1 MSIKDDVNYI
11 KNELSSEEKFL
22 ESFVKTERFFKKYKK
37 LIFGLIILAIVG
49 SVVFLVKTKLDEKN
63 LYEANIA
70 LSNFL
75 ENGNQ
80 NSLNQLKE
88 KNRDLYEIALY
99 LDAKNEFKNADINLK
114 YLKELIDF
122 QSALLTSN
130 KSDLD
135 TEIEALKLM
144 KDGVQISGEEV
155 GAPTIISIEEF
166 NNYIDGIIK
175 ARTLE
180 ELESAYSDAVIMI
193 VSEPELTFG
202 NILRNAYEIK
212 KKGLVVNDIE
222 INNINNKPTNF
233 FIFTPYPLQKL

>member
-37 LIFGLIILAIVG
+37 LIVVLIIAVIVG
-49 SVVFLVKTKLDEKN
+49 SIAFLVKTKLDEKN

-80 NSLNQLKE
+80 NSLDELKE

-114 YLKELIDF
+114 YLKELLDF
-122 QSALLTSN
+122 QVALLNSN
-130 KSDLD
+130 QSELDLVSKKAD
-135 TEIEALKLM
+135 FLLKDYAIFNQALILVNNQKYAEAREILGKISQDSRAFELATLLKH
-144 KDGVQISGEEV
+144 
-155 GAPTIISIEEF
+155 
-166 NNYIDGIIK
+166 Y
-175 ARTLE
+175 
-180 ELESAYSDAVIMI
+180 
-193 VSEPELTFG
+193 
-202 NILRNAYEIK
+202 
-212 KKGLVVNDIE
+212 LVT
-222 INNINNKPTNF
+222 K
-233 FIFTPYPLQKL
+233 

>member
-37 LIFGLIILAIVG
+37 FIFGLIILAIVG

-114 YLKELIDF
+114 YLKELLDF
-122 QSALLTSN
+122 QVALLNSN
-130 KSDLD
+130 QSELDLVSKKAD
-135 TEIEALKLM
+135 FLLKDYAIFNQALILVNNQKYAEAREILGKISQDSRAFELATLLKH
-144 KDGVQISGEEV
+144 
-155 GAPTIISIEEF
+155 
-166 NNYIDGIIK
+166 Y
-175 ARTLE
+175 
-180 ELESAYSDAVIMI
+180 
-193 VSEPELTFG
+193 
-202 NILRNAYEIK
+202 
-212 KKGLVVNDIE
+212 LVT
-222 INNINNKPTNF
+222 K
-233 FIFTPYPLQKL
+233 

>member
-37 LIFGLIILAIVG
+37 LIVVLIITVIVG
-49 SVVFLVKTKLDEKN
+49 SIAFLVKTKLDEKN

-80 NSLNQLKE
+80 NSLNELKE

-114 YLKELIDF
+114 YLKELLDF
-122 QSALLTSN
+122 QVALLNSN
-130 KSDLD
+130 QSDLD
-135 TEIEALKLM
+135 AVSKKADFLLKDYAIFNQALILVNNQKYAEAREILGKISQDSRAFELATLLKH
-144 KDGVQISGEEV
+144 
-155 GAPTIISIEEF
+155 
-166 NNYIDGIIK
+166 Y
-175 ARTLE
+175 
-180 ELESAYSDAVIMI
+180 
-193 VSEPELTFG
+193 
-202 NILRNAYEIK
+202 
-212 KKGLVVNDIE
+212 LVT
-222 INNINNKPTNF
+222 K
-233 FIFTPYPLQKL
+233 

>member
-80 NSLNQLKE
+80 NSLNELKE

-114 YLKELIDF
+114 YLKELLDF
-122 QSALLTSN
+122 QVALLNSN
-130 KSDLD
+130 QSELDLVSKKAD
-135 TEIEALKLM
+135 FLLKDYAIFNQALILVNNQKYAEAREILGKISQDSRAFELATLLKH
-144 KDGVQISGEEV
+144 
-155 GAPTIISIEEF
+155 
-166 NNYIDGIIK
+166 Y
-175 ARTLE
+175 
-180 ELESAYSDAVIMI
+180 
-193 VSEPELTFG
+193 
-202 NILRNAYEIK
+202 
-212 KKGLVVNDIE
+212 LVT
-222 INNINNKPTNF
+222 K
-233 FIFTPYPLQKL
+233 

>member
-37 LIFGLIILAIVG
+37 LIVVLIISVIVG
-49 SVVFLVKTKLDEKN
+49 SMAFLVKTKLDEKN

-80 NSLNQLKE
+80 NSLDELKE

-114 YLKELIDF
+114 YLKELLDF
-122 QSALLTSN
+122 QVALLNSN
-130 KSDLD
+130 QSELDLVSKKAD
-135 TEIEALKLM
+135 FLLKDYAIFNQALILVNNQKYAEAREILGKISQDSRAFELATLLKH
-144 KDGVQISGEEV
+144 
-155 GAPTIISIEEF
+155 
-166 NNYIDGIIK
+166 Y
-175 ARTLE
+175 
-180 ELESAYSDAVIMI
+180 
-193 VSEPELTFG
+193 
-202 NILRNAYEIK
+202 
-212 KKGLVVNDIE
+212 LVT
-222 INNINNKPTNF
+222 K
-233 FIFTPYPLQKL
+233 

>member
-37 LIFGLIILAIVG
+37 LIFVLIISAIVG

-80 NSLNQLKE
+80 NSLDELKE

-114 YLKELIDF
+114 YLKELLDF
-122 QSALLTSN
+122 QVALLNSN
-130 KSDLD
+130 QSDLD
-135 TEIEALKLM
+135 AVSKKADFLLKDYAIFNQALILVNNQKYAEAREILGKISQDSRAFELATLLKH
-144 KDGVQISGEEV
+144 
-155 GAPTIISIEEF
+155 
-166 NNYIDGIIK
+166 Y
-175 ARTLE
+175 
-180 ELESAYSDAVIMI
+180 
-193 VSEPELTFG
+193 
-202 NILRNAYEIK
+202 
-212 KKGLVVNDIE
+212 LVT
-222 INNINNKPTNF
+222 K
-233 FIFTPYPLQKL
+233 

>member
-37 LIFGLIILAIVG
+37 LIVVLIISVIVG
-49 SVVFLVKTKLDEKN
+49 SIAFLVKTKLDEKN

-114 YLKELIDF
+114 YLKELLDF
-122 QSALLTSN
+122 QVALLNSN
-130 KSDLD
+130 QSELDLVSKKAD
-135 TEIEALKLM
+135 FLLKDYAIFNQALILVNNQKYAEAREILGKISQDSRAFELATLLKH
-144 KDGVQISGEEV
+144 
-155 GAPTIISIEEF
+155 
-166 NNYIDGIIK
+166 Y
-175 ARTLE
+175 
-180 ELESAYSDAVIMI
+180 
-193 VSEPELTFG
+193 
-202 NILRNAYEIK
+202 
-212 KKGLVVNDIE
+212 LVT
-222 INNINNKPTNF
+222 K
-233 FIFTPYPLQKL
+233 

>member
-114 YLKELIDF
+114 YLKELLDF
-122 QSALLTSN
+122 EVALLNSN
-130 KSDLD
+130 QSELDLVSKKAD
-135 TEIEALKLM
+135 FLLKDYAIFNQALILVNNQKYAEAREILGKISQDSRAFELATLLKH
-144 KDGVQISGEEV
+144 
-155 GAPTIISIEEF
+155 
-166 NNYIDGIIK
+166 Y
-175 ARTLE
+175 
-180 ELESAYSDAVIMI
+180 
-193 VSEPELTFG
+193 
-202 NILRNAYEIK
+202 
-212 KKGLVVNDIE
+212 LVT
-222 INNINNKPTNF
+222 K
-233 FIFTPYPLQKL
+233 

>member
-1 MSIKDDVNYI
+1 MKNFVIYQLLFKKARYMSIKDDVNYI

-37 LIFGLIILAIVG
+37 LIVVLIITVIVG
-49 SVVFLVKTKLDEKN
+49 SIAFLVKTKLDEKN

-114 YLKELIDF
+114 YLKELLDF
-122 QSALLTSN
+122 QVALLNSN
-130 KSDLD
+130 QSDLD
-135 TEIEALKLM
+135 AVSKKADFLLKDYAIFNQALILVNNQKYAEAREILGKISQDSRAFELATLLKH
-144 KDGVQISGEEV
+144 
-155 GAPTIISIEEF
+155 
-166 NNYIDGIIK
+166 Y
-175 ARTLE
+175 
-180 ELESAYSDAVIMI
+180 
-193 VSEPELTFG
+193 
-202 NILRNAYEIK
+202 
-212 KKGLVVNDIE
+212 LVT
-222 INNINNKPTNF
+222 K
-233 FIFTPYPLQKL
+233 

>member
-1 MSIKDDVNYI
+1 MKNFVIYQLLFKKARYMSIKDDVNYI

-114 YLKELIDF
+114 YLKELLDF
-122 QSALLTSN
+122 QVALLNSN
-130 KSDLD
+130 QSDLD
-135 TEIEALKLM
+135 AVSKKADFLLKDYAIFNQALILVNNQKYAEAREILGKISQDSRAFELATLLKH
-144 KDGVQISGEEV
+144 
-155 GAPTIISIEEF
+155 
-166 NNYIDGIIK
+166 Y
-175 ARTLE
+175 
-180 ELESAYSDAVIMI
+180 
-193 VSEPELTFG
+193 
-202 NILRNAYEIK
+202 
-212 KKGLVVNDIE
+212 LVT
-222 INNINNKPTNF
+222 K
-233 FIFTPYPLQKL
+233 

>member
-37 LIFGLIILAIVG
+37 LIVVLIIAVIIG
-49 SVVFLVKTKLDEKN
+49 SMAFLVKTKLDEKN

-114 YLKELIDF
+114 YLKELLDF
-122 QSALLTSN
+122 QVALLNSN
-130 KSDLD
+130 QSELDLVSKKAD
-135 TEIEALKLM
+135 FLLKDYAIFNQALILVNNQKYAEAREILGKISQDSRAFELATLLKH
-144 KDGVQISGEEV
+144 
-155 GAPTIISIEEF
+155 
-166 NNYIDGIIK
+166 Y
-175 ARTLE
+175 
-180 ELESAYSDAVIMI
+180 
-193 VSEPELTFG
+193 
-202 NILRNAYEIK
+202 
-212 KKGLVVNDIE
+212 LVT
-222 INNINNKPTNF
+222 K
-233 FIFTPYPLQKL
+233 

>member
-1 MSIKDDVNYI
+1 MKNFVIYQLLFKKARYMSIKDDVNYI

-114 YLKELIDF
+114 YLKELLDF
-122 QSALLTSN
+122 QVALLNSN
-130 KSDLD
+130 QSELDLVSKKAD
-135 TEIEALKLM
+135 FLLKDYAIFNQALILVNNQKYAEAREILGKISQDSRAFELATLLKH
-144 KDGVQISGEEV
+144 
-155 GAPTIISIEEF
+155 
-166 NNYIDGIIK
+166 Y
-175 ARTLE
+175 
-180 ELESAYSDAVIMI
+180 
-193 VSEPELTFG
+193 
-202 NILRNAYEIK
+202 
-212 KKGLVVNDIE
+212 LVT
-222 INNINNKPTNF
+222 K
-233 FIFTPYPLQKL
+233 

>member
-80 NSLNQLKE
+80 NSLDELKE

-114 YLKELIDF
+114 YWKELLDF
-122 QSALLTSN
+122 QVALLNSN
-130 KSDLD
+130 QSELDLVSKKAD
-135 TEIEALKLM
+135 FLLKDYAIFNQALILVNNQKYAEAREILGKISQDSRAFELATLLKH
-144 KDGVQISGEEV
+144 
-155 GAPTIISIEEF
+155 
-166 NNYIDGIIK
+166 Y
-175 ARTLE
+175 
-180 ELESAYSDAVIMI
+180 
-193 VSEPELTFG
+193 
-202 NILRNAYEIK
+202 
-212 KKGLVVNDIE
+212 LVT
-222 INNINNKPTNF
+222 K
-233 FIFTPYPLQKL
+233 

>member
-70 LSNFL
+70 LSSFL
-75 ENGNQ
+75 ENVNQ
-80 NSLNQLKE
+80 NSLDELKE

-114 YLKELIDF
+114 YLKELLDF
-122 QSALLTSN
+122 QVALLNSN
-130 KSDLD
+130 QSDLD
-135 TEIEALKLM
+135 AVSKKADFLLKDYAIFNQALILVNNQKYAEAREILGKISQDSRAFELATLLKH
-144 KDGVQISGEEV
+144 
-155 GAPTIISIEEF
+155 
-166 NNYIDGIIK
+166 Y
-175 ARTLE
+175 
-180 ELESAYSDAVIMI
+180 
-193 VSEPELTFG
+193 
-202 NILRNAYEIK
+202 
-212 KKGLVVNDIE
+212 LVT
-222 INNINNKPTNF
+222 K
-233 FIFTPYPLQKL
+233 

>member
-80 NSLNQLKE
+80 NSLKQLKE

-114 YLKELIDF
+114 YLKELLDF
-122 QSALLTSN
+122 QVALLNSN
-130 KSDLD
+130 QSDLD
-135 TEIEALKLM
+135 AVSKKADFLLKDYAIFNQALILVNNQKYAEAREILGKISQDSRAFELATLLKH
-144 KDGVQISGEEV
+144 
-155 GAPTIISIEEF
+155 
-166 NNYIDGIIK
+166 Y
-175 ARTLE
+175 
-180 ELESAYSDAVIMI
+180 
-193 VSEPELTFG
+193 
-202 NILRNAYEIK
+202 
-212 KKGLVVNDIE
+212 LVT
-222 INNINNKPTNF
+222 K
-233 FIFTPYPLQKL
+233 

>member
-37 LIFGLIILAIVG
+37 LIFVLIIAVIIG
-49 SVVFLVKTKLDEKN
+49 SIAFLVKTKLDEKN

-80 NSLNQLKE
+80 NSLNELKE

-114 YLKELIDF
+114 YLKELLDF
-122 QSALLTSN
+122 QVALLNSN
-130 KSDLD
+130 QSELDLVSKKAD
-135 TEIEALKLM
+135 FLLKDYAIFNQALILVNNQKYAEAREILGKISQDSRAFELATLLKH
-144 KDGVQISGEEV
+144 
-155 GAPTIISIEEF
+155 
-166 NNYIDGIIK
+166 Y
-175 ARTLE
+175 
-180 ELESAYSDAVIMI
+180 
-193 VSEPELTFG
+193 
-202 NILRNAYEIK
+202 
-212 KKGLVVNDIE
+212 LVT
-222 INNINNKPTNF
+222 K
-233 FIFTPYPLQKL
+233 

>member
-1 MSIKDDVNYI
+1 MKNFVIYQLLFKKARYMSIKDDVNYI

-37 LIFGLIILAIVG
+37 LIVVLIIAVIIG
-49 SVVFLVKTKLDEKN
+49 SIAFLVKTKLDEKN

-114 YLKELIDF
+114 YLKELLDF
-122 QSALLTSN
+122 QVALLNSN
-130 KSDLD
+130 QSDLD
-135 TEIEALKLM
+135 AVSKKADFLLKDYAIFNQALILVNNQKYAEAREILGKISQDSRAFELATLLKH
-144 KDGVQISGEEV
+144 
-155 GAPTIISIEEF
+155 
-166 NNYIDGIIK
+166 Y
-175 ARTLE
+175 
-180 ELESAYSDAVIMI
+180 
-193 VSEPELTFG
+193 
-202 NILRNAYEIK
+202 
-212 KKGLVVNDIE
+212 LVT
-222 INNINNKPTNF
+222 K
-233 FIFTPYPLQKL
+233 

>member
-49 SVVFLVKTKLDEKN
+49 SVVCLVKTKLDEKN
-63 LYEANIA
+63 RCEANIA

-114 YLKELIDF
+114 YLKELLDF
-122 QSALLTSN
+122 QVALLNSN
-130 KSDLD
+130 QSELDLVSKKAD
-135 TEIEALKLM
+135 FLLKDYAIFNQALILVNNQKYAEAREILGKISQDSRAFELATLLKH
-144 KDGVQISGEEV
+144 
-155 GAPTIISIEEF
+155 
-166 NNYIDGIIK
+166 Y
-175 ARTLE
+175 
-180 ELESAYSDAVIMI
+180 
-193 VSEPELTFG
+193 
-202 NILRNAYEIK
+202 
-212 KKGLVVNDIE
+212 LVT
-222 INNINNKPTNF
+222 K
-233 FIFTPYPLQKL
+233 

>member
-80 NSLNQLKE
+80 NSLDELKE

-114 YLKELIDF
+114 YLKELLDF
-122 QSALLTSN
+122 QVALLNSN
-130 KSDLD
+130 QSDLD
-135 TEIEALKLM
+135 AVSKKADFLLKDYAIFNQALILVNNQKYAEAREILGKISQDSRAFELATLLKH
-144 KDGVQISGEEV
+144 
-155 GAPTIISIEEF
+155 
-166 NNYIDGIIK
+166 Y
-175 ARTLE
+175 
-180 ELESAYSDAVIMI
+180 
-193 VSEPELTFG
+193 
-202 NILRNAYEIK
+202 
-212 KKGLVVNDIE
+212 LVT
-222 INNINNKPTNF
+222 K
-233 FIFTPYPLQKL
+233 

>member
-37 LIFGLIILAIVG
+37 LIFGFIILAIVG

-80 NSLNQLKE
+80 NSLDELKE

-114 YLKELIDF
+114 YLKELLDF
-122 QSALLTSN
+122 QVALLNSN
-130 KSDLD
+130 QSELDLVSKKAD
-135 TEIEALKLM
+135 FLLKDYAIFNQALILVNNQKYAEAREILGKISQDSRAFELATLLKH
-144 KDGVQISGEEV
+144 
-155 GAPTIISIEEF
+155 
-166 NNYIDGIIK
+166 Y
-175 ARTLE
+175 
-180 ELESAYSDAVIMI
+180 
-193 VSEPELTFG
+193 
-202 NILRNAYEIK
+202 
-212 KKGLVVNDIE
+212 LVT
-222 INNINNKPTNF
+222 K
-233 FIFTPYPLQKL
+233 

>member
-37 LIFGLIILAIVG
+37 LIVVLIITVIVG
-49 SVVFLVKTKLDEKN
+49 SIAFLVKTKLDEKN

-114 YLKELIDF
+114 YLKELLDF
-122 QSALLTSN
+122 QVALLNSN
-130 KSDLD
+130 QSELDLVSKKAD
-135 TEIEALKLM
+135 FLLKDYAIFNQALILVNNQKYAEAREILGKISQDSRAFELATLLKH
-144 KDGVQISGEEV
+144 
-155 GAPTIISIEEF
+155 
-166 NNYIDGIIK
+166 Y
-175 ARTLE
+175 
-180 ELESAYSDAVIMI
+180 
-193 VSEPELTFG
+193 
-202 NILRNAYEIK
+202 
-212 KKGLVVNDIE
+212 LVT
-222 INNINNKPTNF
+222 K
-233 FIFTPYPLQKL
+233 

>member
-37 LIFGLIILAIVG
+37 LIVVLIISVIIG
-49 SVVFLVKTKLDEKN
+49 SIAFLVKTKLDEKN

-80 NSLNQLKE
+80 NSLDELKE

-114 YLKELIDF
+114 YLKELLDF
-122 QSALLTSN
+122 QVALLNSN
-130 KSDLD
+130 QSELDLVSKKAD
-135 TEIEALKLM
+135 FLLKDYAIFNQALILVNNQKYAEAREILGKISQDSRAFELATLLKH
-144 KDGVQISGEEV
+144 
-155 GAPTIISIEEF
+155 
-166 NNYIDGIIK
+166 Y
-175 ARTLE
+175 
-180 ELESAYSDAVIMI
+180 
-193 VSEPELTFG
+193 
-202 NILRNAYEIK
+202 
-212 KKGLVVNDIE
+212 LVT
-222 INNINNKPTNF
+222 K
-233 FIFTPYPLQKL
+233 

>member
-37 LIFGLIILAIVG
+37 LIVVLIISVIVG
-49 SVVFLVKTKLDEKN
+49 SIAFLVKTKLDEKN

-80 NSLNQLKE
+80 NSLDELKE

-114 YLKELIDF
+114 YLKELLDF
-122 QSALLTSN
+122 QVALLNSN
-130 KSDLD
+130 QSELDLVSKKAD
-135 TEIEALKLM
+135 FLLKDYAIFNQALILVNNQKYAEAREILGKISQDSRAFELATLLKH
-144 KDGVQISGEEV
+144 
-155 GAPTIISIEEF
+155 
-166 NNYIDGIIK
+166 Y
-175 ARTLE
+175 
-180 ELESAYSDAVIMI
+180 
-193 VSEPELTFG
+193 
-202 NILRNAYEIK
+202 
-212 KKGLVVNDIE
+212 LVT
-222 INNINNKPTNF
+222 K
-233 FIFTPYPLQKL
+233 

>member
-37 LIFGLIILAIVG
+37 LIVVLIITVIVG
-49 SVVFLVKTKLDEKN
+49 SMAFLVKTKLDEKN

-114 YLKELIDF
+114 YLKELLDF
-122 QSALLTSN
+122 QVALLNSN
-130 KSDLD
+130 QSELDLVSKKAD
-135 TEIEALKLM
+135 FLLKDYAIFNQALILVNNQKYAEAREILGKISQDSRAFELATLLKH
-144 KDGVQISGEEV
+144 
-155 GAPTIISIEEF
+155 
-166 NNYIDGIIK
+166 Y
-175 ARTLE
+175 
-180 ELESAYSDAVIMI
+180 
-193 VSEPELTFG
+193 
-202 NILRNAYEIK
+202 
-212 KKGLVVNDIE
+212 LVT
-222 INNINNKPTNF
+222 K
-233 FIFTPYPLQKL
+233 

>member
-37 LIFGLIILAIVG
+37 LIVVLIISVIIG
-49 SVVFLVKTKLDEKN
+49 SIAFLVKTKLDEKN

-80 NSLNQLKE
+80 NSLNELKE

-114 YLKELIDF
+114 YLKELLDF
-122 QSALLTSN
+122 QVALLNSN
-130 KSDLD
+130 QSELDLVSKKAD
-135 TEIEALKLM
+135 FLLKDYAIFNQALILVNNQKYAEAREILGKISQDSRAFELATLLKH
-144 KDGVQISGEEV
+144 
-155 GAPTIISIEEF
+155 
-166 NNYIDGIIK
+166 Y
-175 ARTLE
+175 
-180 ELESAYSDAVIMI
+180 
-193 VSEPELTFG
+193 
-202 NILRNAYEIK
+202 
-212 KKGLVVNDIE
+212 LVT
-222 INNINNKPTNF
+222 K
-233 FIFTPYPLQKL
+233 

>member
-1 MSIKDDVNYI
+1 MKNFVIYQLLFKKARYMSIKDDVNYI

-80 NSLNQLKE
+80 NSLKQLKE

-114 YLKELIDF
+114 YLKELLDF
-122 QSALLTSN
+122 QVALLNSN
-130 KSDLD
+130 QSELDLVSKKAD
-135 TEIEALKLM
+135 FLLKDYAIFNQALILVNNQKYAEAREILGKISQDSRAFELATLLKH
-144 KDGVQISGEEV
+144 
-155 GAPTIISIEEF
+155 
-166 NNYIDGIIK
+166 Y
-175 ARTLE
+175 
-180 ELESAYSDAVIMI
+180 
-193 VSEPELTFG
+193 
-202 NILRNAYEIK
+202 
-212 KKGLVVNDIE
+212 LVT
-222 INNINNKPTNF
+222 K
-233 FIFTPYPLQKL
+233 

>member
-1 MSIKDDVNYI
+1 MKNFVIYQLLFKKARYMSIKDDVNYI

-37 LIFGLIILAIVG
+37 LIVVLIITVIVG
-49 SVVFLVKTKLDEKN
+49 SIAFLVKTKLDEKN

-114 YLKELIDF
+114 YLKELLDF
-122 QSALLTSN
+122 QVALLNSN
-130 KSDLD
+130 QSELDLVSKKAD
-135 TEIEALKLM
+135 FLLKDYAIFNQALILVNNQKYAEAREILGKISQDSRAFELATLLKH
-144 KDGVQISGEEV
+144 
-155 GAPTIISIEEF
+155 
-166 NNYIDGIIK
+166 Y
-175 ARTLE
+175 
-180 ELESAYSDAVIMI
+180 
-193 VSEPELTFG
+193 
-202 NILRNAYEIK
+202 
-212 KKGLVVNDIE
+212 LVT
-222 INNINNKPTNF
+222 K
-233 FIFTPYPLQKL
+233 

>member
-114 YLKELIDF
+114 YLKELLDF
-122 QSALLTSN
+122 QVALLNSN
-130 KSDLD
+130 QSELDLVSKKVD
-135 TEIEALKLM
+135 FLLKDYAIFNQALILVNNQKYAEAREILGKISQDSRAFELATLLKH
-144 KDGVQISGEEV
+144 
-155 GAPTIISIEEF
+155 
-166 NNYIDGIIK
+166 Y
-175 ARTLE
+175 
-180 ELESAYSDAVIMI
+180 
-193 VSEPELTFG
+193 
-202 NILRNAYEIK
+202 
-212 KKGLVVNDIE
+212 LVT
-222 INNINNKPTNF
+222 K
-233 FIFTPYPLQKL
+233 

>member
-1 MSIKDDVNYI
+1 MKNFVIYQLLFKKARYMSIKDDVNYI

-80 NSLNQLKE
+80 NSLNELKE

-114 YLKELIDF
+114 YLKELLDF
-122 QSALLTSN
+122 QVALLNSN
-130 KSDLD
+130 QSDLD
-135 TEIEALKLM
+135 AVSKKADFLLKDYAIFNQALILVNNQKYAEAREILGKISQDSRAFELATLLKH
-144 KDGVQISGEEV
+144 
-155 GAPTIISIEEF
+155 
-166 NNYIDGIIK
+166 Y
-175 ARTLE
+175 
-180 ELESAYSDAVIMI
+180 
-193 VSEPELTFG
+193 
-202 NILRNAYEIK
+202 
-212 KKGLVVNDIE
+212 LVT
-222 INNINNKPTNF
+222 K
-233 FIFTPYPLQKL
+233 

>member
-1 MSIKDDVNYI
+1 MKNFVIYQLLFKKARYMSIKDDVNYI

-114 YLKELIDF
+114 YLKELLDF
-122 QSALLTSN
+122 QVALLNSN
-130 KSDLD
+130 QSDLD
-135 TEIEALKLM
+135 AVSKKVDFLLKDYAIFNQALILVNNQKYAEAREILGKISQDSRAFELATLLKH
-144 KDGVQISGEEV
+144 
-155 GAPTIISIEEF
+155 
-166 NNYIDGIIK
+166 Y
-175 ARTLE
+175 
-180 ELESAYSDAVIMI
+180 
-193 VSEPELTFG
+193 
-202 NILRNAYEIK
+202 
-212 KKGLVVNDIE
+212 LVT
-222 INNINNKPTNF
+222 K
-233 FIFTPYPLQKL
+233 